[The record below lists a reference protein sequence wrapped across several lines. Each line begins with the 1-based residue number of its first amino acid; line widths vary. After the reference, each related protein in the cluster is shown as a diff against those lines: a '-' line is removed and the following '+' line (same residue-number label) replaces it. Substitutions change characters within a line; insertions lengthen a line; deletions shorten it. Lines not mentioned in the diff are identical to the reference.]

1 MLETVTFASPAP
13 SVAHAPAVDTLSAA
27 LAAFAEHTSELA
39 GQDKALE
46 QSLDRL
52 RSDLK
57 HTKTRLHEEVR
68 RRTLAEAHLGSMF
81 SSAPFGLVSLH
92 NGRVAALN
100 GAAAALLPW
109 LAVHTLWEMPTDWRR
124 QGSSD
129 NYFTDRGESARVVN
143 VTWLPDD
150 TDSSRQLI
158 RLEDVT
164 EMLRERENDARRDRL
179 AAMGRMSAELAHQL
193 RTPLCTATL
202 YAGQL
207 GELGL
212 DDAERVGMAQRLVG
226 QLGQLDALITRMLSF
241 VRTSVRAQEVSAI
254 EPLVREQLAL
264 IVPQMAQS
272 RLRLDADWQA
282 HGCELAMDRLQ
293 IGSAVLALLEN
304 ALQHAPHNSL
314 ISVRCL
320 HAGHRVDIVVADQGP
335 GIAPAIASSLFEPFA
350 SGRANGTGLGLAM
363 ARAAAHA
370 HRGELTHSPCSP
382 QGAAFT
388 LSLPVL
394 PAV

>member
-1 MLETVTFASPAP
+1 MTFASPAN
-13 SVAHAPAVDTLSAA
+13 SVVRAPAVDTLAAA
-27 LAAFAEHTSELA
+27 LAAFAEHTSELV

-46 QSLDRL
+46 LSVDRL
-52 RSDLK
+52 RSDLE

-81 SSAPFGLVSLH
+81 SSAPFGLVSIH

-100 GAAAALLPW
+100 GAAAALLPC
-109 LAVHTLWEMPTDWRR
+109 LSLDSVWEMPTDWRR
-124 QGSSD
+124 QGGSD
-129 NYFTDRGESARVVN
+129 NYGTGRAESARVVN
-143 VTWLPDD
+143 VTCLLDD
-150 TDSSRQLI
+150 TDSTRQLI

-207 GELGL
+207 GEPGL
-212 DDAERVGMAQRLVG
+212 DEAERLGMAQRLVG

-241 VRTSVRAQEVSAI
+241 VRTSVRAKEVSAI
-254 EPLVREQLAL
+254 EPLVREQLTL
-264 IVPQMAQS
+264 IAPQMAL
-272 RLRLDADWQA
+272 RCLRLDADWQA
-282 HGCELAMDRLQ
+282 QGCELAVDRLQ

-304 ALQHAPHNSL
+304 ALQHAPHDSV

-320 HAGHRVDIVVADQGP
+320 HAGHRVDIVVSDQGP
-335 GIAPAIASSLFEPFA
+335 GIAPSIVSSLFEPFA

-363 ARAAAHA
+363 ARAAAQA
-370 HRGELTHSPCSP
+370 HRGELNYSPRSP
-382 QGAAFT
+382 QGAEFT

-394 PAV
+394 PSI

>member
-1 MLETVTFASPAP
+1 MTFASPAP
-13 SVAHAPAVDTLSAA
+13 SAVRAPAVDTLAAA
-27 LAAFAEHTSELA
+27 LAAFAEHTSELV

-46 QSLDRL
+46 QSVDRL
-52 RSDLK
+52 RCDLE
-57 HTKTRLHEEVR
+57 HTKTRLHEEIR
-68 RRTLAEAHLGSMF
+68 RRTAAEAHLGSMF
-81 SSAPFGLVSLH
+81 SSAPFGLLSVH
-92 NGRVAALN
+92 NGQVVALN
-100 GAAAALLPW
+100 SAAAALVPCLSVG
-109 LAVHTLWEMPTDWRR
+109 AVWEMPTAWGR
-124 QGSSD
+124 QGGSD
-129 NYFTDRGESARVVN
+129 NYSTGRGDCARVVN
-143 VTWLPDD
+143 VTCLPDD
-150 TDSSRQLI
+150 TDSTRQLI

-207 GELGL
+207 GEPSL
-212 DDAERVGMAQRLVG
+212 DDAERLGMAQRLVG

-241 VRTSVRAQEVSAI
+241 VRTSVRAKEVHAI
-254 EPLVREQLAL
+254 EPLVREQLTL
-264 IVPQMAQS
+264 IAPQMAQR
-272 RLRLDADWQA
+272 RLRLHADWQA
-282 HGCELAMDRLQ
+282 HDCELAVDRLQ

-304 ALQHAPHNSL
+304 ALQHSPHDSV

-335 GIAPAIASSLFEPFA
+335 GIAPAIESRLFEPFA

-363 ARAAAHA
+363 ARAAAQA
-370 HRGELTHSPCSP
+370 HRGELNYSPCSP

-394 PAV
+394 PAI